1 MKAYLEG
8 AGYPVSGYCVPEAPC
23 VASKLRIM
31 FAKNKAAME
40 QAGTVIVMACGLGAQ
55 SVIDNL
61 FTKKEIILSN
71 DTMFMGQVAKDGGFL
86 ERCSACGECI
96 LDLTGGICP
105 VTRCP
110 KGIMN
115 GPCGGQEKGK
125 CEVDREKDCAWIL
138 IYKRLKEADRLDRF
152 KKMNQPKDHS
162 KARKPRA
169 LKA

>member
-1 MKAYLEG
+1 
-8 AGYPVSGYCVPEAPC
+8 
-23 VASKLRIM
+23 M